1 MICLKQRF
9 IFCFLFFILCGIQL
23 PLHAGFSSRHY
34 QSMQGLS
41 YNAVM
46 CLFQDQKGFIW
57 IGTKNGL
64 NRFDGNDFKVYL
76 RTRNNNGLPNSI
88 INGLTETAD
97 GNLWIAT
104 DKGLAIYYPE
114 RDSFKTFSKSTK
126 NGEQIHG
133 YVRSADVDSQGNVW
147 IVNERGSYIYE
158 RKGTLQNIKERIKV
172 FQGANASLVSIG
184 SRDAVYLSYD
194 YKGIILYDLKRR
206 QYEQI
211 AKINFPVS
219 DIVEYDDN
227 NILVGSP
234 NGLYKVN
241 RLNGH
246 TAKIALGEYK
256 GDNVY
261 VRAIEKTDGGTF
273 WIGTESGVYI
283 YTDKVIQHLSHSL
296 YNSSYLSDNAIYDIM
311 KDKDGGMWIGSY
323 FGGVDYLPKQNTALL
338 SCSPEQN
345 RNSVGGSRI
354 RAFAYDSDN
363 NLWIGT
369 EDNGLDMRSAANGE
383 FKHIKTLGGTNIS
396 GINIQCLR
404 YIKDQ
409 LWIGTFNKGI
419 YVYDRKSDKTAH
431 YHTNGKPGALPNN
444 DVFAIYGDKDNNIWI
459 GTSSG
464 FYQFSHKNKT
474 FIVKGKFNG
483 FFVSDIAEDRH
494 GNLWIATY
502 NNGAV
507 RYNHH
512 KEELKLFR
520 YAPNDS
526 TSLCYDRITYIFRD
540 SKSRLWLASEDG
552 GMCLYKDKSET
563 FERFDTSN
571 GLPSNSIYCIQEDD
585 SHQLWLSTNNGLASF
600 NPETKTI
607 NALFG
612 VGNGLP
618 TKQFNYNAGI
628 KSPEGKII
636 FGGILGYVELI
647 PETLYAHSKTKPI
660 ILTGLS
666 VFNRDIKAEEKGILS
681 KNIYYAESIKLKYNQ
696 NTFTIKFSTLD
707 YANEC
712 KGIYAYKLEG
722 FDKQWNIVTDAN
734 SVSYH
739 NIPAGHYTFRI
750 KHMSNRNDKTG
761 KETTIRIIITP
772 PFWQSWLAYFIYMLL
787 FCSGTYLLWKK
798 ISNERKQ
805 KRMQLVK
812 QQKIE
817 QEEHIY
823 QEKINFFI
831 SIAHEIRTPVSLI
844 KAPLEYLTA
853 NNPTKKEIDENL
865 TIIARNTERLQN
877 LINQLLDFKKVESE
891 SFRLQMKPVNVFEL
905 LKSVICRFEPTALQQ
920 GIKIDTLCEN
930 DVIIAKIDEEAV
942 VKIISNLLTNAI
954 KYGETYISVKLSVN
968 DDRQT
973 VVLSVSNDGEL
984 IPAEMR
990 EKIFEAFVQIDRKS
1004 HIAKGTGLGLALTKS
1019 LVELH
1024 SGTIRIDD
1032 AANDNCFVVELPIN
1046 MSGSEEP
1053 LPVPLVTEEADKH
1066 RNIVISSEKKQQ
1078 LLIAEDDYEL
1088 RAYLKQSLGK
1098 KYNVMEADNGRKA
1111 LQMVKDND
1119 ISLIISDIVM
1129 PEMTGLELCSHI
1141 KSEIDTCDIPVIL
1154 LTAKATLTDKIEGL
1168 EKGADAYIE
1177 KPFSM
1182 NHLITQIDSLIDNR
1196 RKMIKNFASN
1206 PLHAYSN
1213 ISDDDADKDFA
1224 ETITR
1229 IINDNM
1235 HREEFNVDSLAEAVN
1250 MSRSS
1255 LHRKIKEVTG
1265 RTPNELIKV
1274 LRMNK
1279 AAELIAGGG
1288 LLINEVCLK
1297 VGIQSFSHFSRTFAK
1312 QFGVLPKDF
1321 AQSKT
1326 PKKQVNSNKKQEQSD
1341 GK

>member
-1 MICLKQRF
+1 MNSLNQKLAL
-9 IFCFLFFILCGIQL
+9 CFLFFLLYAMQL
-23 PLHAGFSSRHY
+23 PLHAGLSSKHY

-76 RTRNNNGLPNSI
+76 RARNGNGLPNSI
-88 INGLTETAD
+88 INGLTETAN

-104 DKGLAIYYPE
+104 DNGLAIYYPE
-114 RDSFKTFSKSTK
+114 KDSFKTFDKTTQS
-126 NGEQIHG
+126 GETIHG
-133 YVRSADVDSQGNVW
+133 YVHSADVDSQGNVW
-147 IVNERGSYIYE
+147 IVTAEGSFIYE
-158 RKGTLQNIKERIKV
+158 RNGKLQNIKERIKV

-184 SRDAVYLSYD
+184 SRDVVYLSYA
-194 YKGIILYDLKRR
+194 YRGIIRYDLKKR

-211 AKINFPVS
+211 TKIDFPVS

-227 NILVGSP
+227 SILVGSS

-241 RLNGH
+241 RMNGQI
-246 TAKIALGEYK
+246 TKITLGGFT

-261 VRAIEKTDGGTF
+261 VRSIEKTDEGTF

-283 YTDKVIQHLSHSL
+283 YTDEVIQHLSHSL

-311 KDKDGGMWIGSY
+311 KDRDGGIWIGSY
-323 FGGVDYLPKQNTALL
+323 FGGVDYFPKQNTALL
-338 SCSPEQN
+338 SYSPEMN

-369 EDNGLDMRSAANGE
+369 EDNGLDMKSAVSGE
-383 FKHIKTLGGTNIS
+383 FCHIKTLGGIS
-396 GINIQCLR
+396 IGGINIQCLS
-404 YIKDQ
+404 YIKEQ

-419 YVYDRKSDKTAH
+419 YVYDTKSKKTAH
-431 YHTNGKPGALPNN
+431 YFTSDKPGALPNN
-444 DVFAIYGDKDNNIWI
+444 DVFAIYADRNNNIWI

-464 FYQFSHKNKT
+464 FYKFDETNYS
-474 FIVKGKFNG
+474 FIIQGKFNN
-483 FFVSDIAEDRH
+483 FFVSDIAEDNH

-507 RYNHH
+507 RYNHR
-512 KEELKLFR
+512 KEDFKLFK
-520 YAPNDS
+520 YSPTDS
-526 TSLCYDRITYIFRD
+526 TSLCYNRITYIFRD
-540 SKSRLWLASEDG
+540 SKNRLWLASEDG
-552 GMCLYKDKSET
+552 GICLYNDKTES

-585 SHQLWLSTNNGLASF
+585 SNQLWLSTNNGLASF

-618 TKQFNYNAGI
+618 TKQFNYNSGI
-628 KSPEGKII
+628 KSPEGKIL

-647 PETLYAHSKTKPI
+647 PETLYAHSKTKPV

-666 VFNRDIKAEEKGILS
+666 VFNKDIIVENGGILN

-712 KGIYAYKLEG
+712 KGIYTYKLEG
-722 FDKQWNIVTDAN
+722 FDNKWNIVADAN
-734 SVSYH
+734 KVSYH
-739 NIPAGHYTFRI
+739 NIPAGSYVFRI
-750 KHMSNRNDKTG
+750 KHLSNRNDKNG
-761 KETTIRIIITP
+761 KETAIRIIVTP
-772 PFWQSWLAYFIYMLL
+772 PFWRSWLAYLIYMLIL
-787 FCSGTYLLWKK
+787 FAGTYIIWKK
-798 ISNERKQ
+798 ISNERQQ
-805 KRMQLVK
+805 KRMQLMK

-817 QEEHIY
+817 QEERIY
-823 QEKINFFI
+823 KEKINFFI
-831 SIAHEIRTPVSLI
+831 AIAHEIRTPVSLI
-844 KAPLEYLTA
+844 KAPLEFLTN

-865 TIIARNTERLQN
+865 AIMSRNTERLQN
-877 LINQLLDFKKVESE
+877 LINQLLDIKKVESE
-891 SFRLQMKPVNVFEL
+891 SFRLQMKPTDMIQL
-905 LKSVICRFEPTALQQ
+905 LKSVICRFEPTASQHRIN
-920 GIKIDTLCEN
+920 IKTVCEN
-930 DVIIAKIDEEAV
+930 DIIIAKIDEEAI
-942 VKIISNLLTNAI
+942 VKIISNLLNNAI
-954 KYGETYISVKLSVN
+954 KYGKTYIIVKLSKIE
-968 DDRQT
+968 DRQI
-973 VVLSVSNDGEL
+973 VRLSVSNDGER
-984 IPAEMR
+984 IPEDMR
-990 EKIFEAFVQIDRKS
+990 EKIFEAFVQIDHKS
-1004 HIAKGTGLGLALTKS
+1004 NVAQGTGLGLALTKS

-1024 SGTIRIDD
+1024 SGTIRIDETAD
-1032 AANDNCFVVELPIN
+1032 DNCFVVEIPIN
-1046 MSGSEEP
+1046 MSGSAVPEP
-1053 LPVPLVTEEADKH
+1053 IPVVTEEPVAYNNK
-1066 RNIVISSEKKQQ
+1066 VISTDKKQQ

-1088 RAYLKQSLGK
+1088 RSYLKQSLGK
-1098 KYNVMEADNGRKA
+1098 RYNVIEADNGSKA
-1111 LQMVKDND
+1111 LKLVKEND

-1129 PEMTGLELCSHI
+1129 PNMTGLELCSHI
-1141 KSEIDTCDIPVIL
+1141 KSDIDTCDIPVIL

-1168 EKGADAYIE
+1168 DKGADAYIE

-1182 NHLITQIDSLIDNR
+1182 SHLVTQIDSLIDNR

-1213 ISDDDADKDFA
+1213 IGDDTTNKEFI
-1224 ETITR
+1224 ETITK
-1229 IINDNM
+1229 IITDNM
-1235 HREEFNVDSLAEAVN
+1235 HKEDFNVDTLAEAAN

-1255 LHRKIKEVTG
+1255 LHRKIKSVTG
-1265 RTPNELIKV
+1265 HTPNELIKV

-1279 AAELIAGGG
+1279 AAELIAGGR
-1288 LLINEVCLK
+1288 LRINEVCYK
-1297 VGIQSFSHFSRTFAK
+1297 VGIKSFSHFSRTFAK

-1321 AQSKT
+1321 AQS
-1326 PKKQVNSNKKQEQSD
+1326 NASNKQK
-1341 GK
+1341 